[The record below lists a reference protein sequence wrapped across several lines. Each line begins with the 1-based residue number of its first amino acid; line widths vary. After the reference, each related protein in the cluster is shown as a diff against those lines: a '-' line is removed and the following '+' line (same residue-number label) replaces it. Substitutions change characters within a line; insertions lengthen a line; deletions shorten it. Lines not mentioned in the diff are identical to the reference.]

1 MYTELIQKIKEKKS
15 LHNLEDHYVQEEI
28 NKFLKQ
34 NQKLKNKL
42 KEKTLKKKDKEQIIK
57 EVRNILNIVYG
68 QFWIGEKLELDS
80 HKSTKERIEDYNEI
94 YQKIFSITGKPK
106 TILDL
111 GAGLNILTYKD
122 YPEIHFI
129 ATELTKIDCEKIK
142 EYYKNNKINAEIIQ
156 TDLRTHLEFPK
167 ADLCFMFKILDT
179 IEKKGHKLAE
189 ELIQK
194 IKAKYIVVSF
204 STITVH
210 NQKMNYPKRGW
221 IEQLTK
227 RLEYETEKFETRNEI
242 FYIIKKN

>member
-1 MYTELIQKIKEKKS
+1 MILSTFGCACILSKMYTELIQKIKEKKS

-42 KEKTLKKKDKEQIIK
+42 KEKTLKKKDKE
-57 EVRNILNIVYG
+57 
-68 QFWIGEKLELDS
+68 
-80 HKSTKERIEDYNEI
+80 ERIEDYNEI